1 MIDFPQITNCTVF
14 PLPEGTNLEFKA
26 SFLSCTNEKM
36 LATLCGLL
44 NSGGGHLVIGVA
56 DDTRE
61 IVGVKTDK
69 TLDKFLLMIDNIY
82 HLRHLKK
89 VDGAPVP
96 VGTIKT
102 QTIVA
107 ANNKTLLVVSASAEP
122 GEKYTV
128 KDGTIWYRLAASNYK
143 QTTLP
148 TVYSEEEINAIVD
161 EKLAAQKLLLEKQFQ
176 ADTAHLSRLAHKY
189 QSDHDLIKNR
199 FKALEGDLQQIV
211 QATLKTESDHY
222 KTVLAAKQTES
233 ELQKVVE
240 VATKTESDLQK
251 TMEVATKTE
260 TMLQE
265 FRDMLYKDI
274 QLKKAEAEQR
284 LAAEKASSSWFSS
297 IVCCFYAQNITM

>member
-1 MIDFPQITNCTVF
+1 MIDFPQITNCKVF
-14 PLPEGTNLEFKA
+14 PLPESTSLEFKA

-36 LATLCGLL
+36 IATLCGLL

-61 IVGVKTDK
+61 IIGVKTDK
-69 TLDKFLLMIDNIY
+69 VMDKFLLMIDNIY
-82 HLRHLKK
+82 HLHHLKK
-89 VDGAPVP
+89 VDGTTVP
-96 VGTIKT
+96 LGTIKT
-102 QTIVA
+102 ETITA
-107 ANNKTLLVVSASAEP
+107 ANNKKVVVVSANPEP

-161 EKLAAQKLLLEKQFQ
+161 EKLAAQKLQLEKKFE

-199 FKALEGDLQQIV
+199 FKALEGDLRQIV

-222 KTVLAAKQTES
+222 KTVLAAKETESDLQKAVEVAKKTES
-233 ELQKVVE
+233 ELQKTVE
-240 VATKTESDLQK
+240 VAKQTE
-251 TMEVATKTE
+251 A
-260 TMLQE
+260 MLQE

-284 LAAEKASSSWFSS
+284 LASEKASSWFSS
-297 IVCCFYAQNITM
+297 IICCFYAQQINM